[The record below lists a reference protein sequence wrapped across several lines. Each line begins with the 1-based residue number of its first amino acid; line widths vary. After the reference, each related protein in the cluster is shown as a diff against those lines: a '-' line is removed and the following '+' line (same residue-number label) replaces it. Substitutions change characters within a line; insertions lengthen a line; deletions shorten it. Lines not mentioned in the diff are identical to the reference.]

1 MAVIPANLIENNFS
15 NLQTLSIEL
24 NGSDTKMGVSY
35 NTESAGKCRHLQRD
49 GGSINRLQMYI
60 GDTNANWG

>member
-24 NGSDTKMGVSY
+24 NGSDTKMGEA
-35 NTESAGKCRHLQRD
+35 TIQRV
-49 GGSINRLQMYI
+49 RA
-60 GDTNANWG
+60 NASTYRGMAEA

>member
-24 NGSDTKMGVSY
+24 NGSDTKWGVSY
-35 NTESAGKCRHLQRD
+35 DTKSAGNCEH
-49 GGSINRLQMYI
+49 
-60 GDTNANWG
+60 